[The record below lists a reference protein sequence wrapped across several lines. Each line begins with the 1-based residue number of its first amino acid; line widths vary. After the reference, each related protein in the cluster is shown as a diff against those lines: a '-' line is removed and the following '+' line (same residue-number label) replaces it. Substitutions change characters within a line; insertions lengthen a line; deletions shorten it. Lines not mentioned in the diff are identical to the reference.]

1 MKVVQMNI
9 TCSSG
14 STGKICLAI
23 SKHLFANGIEN
34 YILFSSGTSEYEYGI
49 KYMRDVSVKLEAFRS
64 HLSGMYGFCSQV
76 STRRVLRILD
86 KIQPDIV
93 CLHNLHGHNCNL
105 SMLFAY
111 LKKKNIKVFWVFHDC
126 WAFTAYCPHFSM
138 ISCEKWKEKCTYCPE
153 YKKYSFFFDK
163 SDTLFERKKS
173 LAEGIDLTVITP
185 SEWLAGVVK
194 QSVYR
199 NYPVKVINNGIDVS
213 VFKPTDSDFREKYQI
228 SPQKTILLGVAFDWS
243 VKKGLDVFLELFER
257 LDNQKYQIVMVGTNS
272 KIDTVLPKGIISIH
286 RTENQRQLAE
296 IYTAADIFVNP
307 TREEVFG
314 LVNVE
319 ANACGTPV
327 ITFASGGSPE
337 CIDEKSG
344 IAVPRDDVDA
354 LVKAIVYTE
363 ENRPFS
369 AEMCRNRAVLFAAEK
384 KYAEYAAC
392 FVNHE

>member
-64 HLSGMYGFCSQV
+64 HLSGMYGFCSQL

-199 NYPVKVINNGIDVS
+199 DYPVKVINNGIDVS

-272 KIDTVLPKGIISIH
+272 KVDTVLPKGIISIH